1 MTRGREM
8 PIFRLNS
15 KITVSAYTEVAAES
29 LDDAIEA
36 SRLRC
41 AWFQEDADISNSWR
55 VDDLDGEPFDIEG
68 EES

>member
-1 MTRGREM
+1 MTKGRVM

-15 KITVSAYTEVAAES
+15 KITVSAYTDVDAES
-29 LDDAIEA
+29 LDEAIKA

-41 AWFQEDADISNSWR
+41 VWLHDEADTKKDWR